1 MVWGHEHECQL
12 ELRTIESTGV
22 RILQPGSTVPTSL
35 IEAESKLKHSF
46 RLKVNL
52 ERMNLEP
59 IRLERQR
66 LMLYRQVELSKTG
79 VPKERKLMLEAYIK
93 QQVQQ
98 LLDEYDRTFAA
109 DMTMDDMNDPK
120 SYRAMPLV
128 RIKVD
133 YSGGYQTLNLKRFG
147 EEFRGKI
154 ANPDSFLKFYKFQ
167 TK

>member
-1 MVWGHEHECQL
+1 
-12 ELRTIESTGV
+12 
-22 RILQPGSTVPTSL
+22 
-35 IEAESKLKHSF
+35 
-46 RLKVNL
+46 
-52 ERMNLEP
+52 
-59 IRLERQR
+59 
-66 LMLYRQVELSKTG
+66 MLYRQVELSKTG

-154 ANPDSFLKFYKFQ
+154 ANPDSFLKFFKFQ